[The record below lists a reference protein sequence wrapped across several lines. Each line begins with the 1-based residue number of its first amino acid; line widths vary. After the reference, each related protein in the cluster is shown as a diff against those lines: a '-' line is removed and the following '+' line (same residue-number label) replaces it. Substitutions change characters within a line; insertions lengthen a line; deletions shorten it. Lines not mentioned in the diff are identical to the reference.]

1 VSPPKLNLAFYRDSP
16 RWGPAVGKCRYPPVP
31 PIWRGAGWALEGL
44 PRSIWLGGPDRGSVR
59 SARLRASR
67 PLPRPHAPNASLG
80 RSKKLLQRCSPS
92 SFLGDQRY
100 EPFPLAGEIERTPKV
115 DQTILTDQ
123 QVRVLTQQ
131 FVEQR
136 IVPPLCPH
144 CHINM
149 RWYRSKQA
157 KQNAK
162 IIEHQFSCSSCNRTA
177 LVASWR
183 RTA

>member
-1 VSPPKLNLAFYRDSP
+1 MPEPASPKPFLIARPALFDGEILA
-16 RWGPAVGKCRYPPVP
+16 
-31 PIWRGAGWALEGL
+31 
-44 PRSIWLGGPDRGSVR
+44 
-59 SARLRASR
+59 RAY
-67 PLPRPHAPNASLG
+67 ASLG
-80 RSKKLLQRCSPS
+80 RSNQLLQQGSPS
-92 SFLGDQRY
+92 LFLGDQRC
-100 EPFPLAGEIERTPKV
+100 ELFPLAGEIERTPKV
-115 DQTILTDQ
+115 DQIILTDQ
-123 QVRVLTQQ
+123 QVRALTQP

-136 IVPPLCPH
+136 ILPPLCPY

>member
-1 VSPPKLNLAFYRDSP
+1 MPRQPVSKPFRIARPVNPDLKILACAY
-16 RWGPAVGKCRYPPVP
+16 
-31 PIWRGAGWALEGL
+31 
-44 PRSIWLGGPDRGSVR
+44 
-59 SARLRASR
+59 
-67 PLPRPHAPNASLG
+67 ASLG
-80 RSKKLLQRCSPS
+80 RSNQLLQQGSPS
-92 SFLGDQRY
+92 LFLGDQRC

-123 QVRVLTQQ
+123 RVRVLTQQ

-162 IIEHQFSCSSCNRTA
+162 IIEHQFSCSSCDRTA
-177 LVASWR
+177 LVSR
-183 RTA
+183 LMQVGMF